1 MKRVR
6 SQTTPVLK
14 EHLPRWRGKAMLLL
28 LMLALLA
35 LIGRALY
42 LQVMSRDFLQYQGER
57 RYKRTLPL
65 PAMRGKILD
74 RSGVVLASSVPA
86 RAIWAIPGDAQV
98 LSDAELKQL
107 AKLLE
112 MTVGQLRTRLSP
124 TKQNGQDKDFVYLK
138 RQVSLAR
145 AQAIAQLKLPGIHQ
159 QIDARRLYPEGEV
172 AAAVLGL
179 TNTEDS
185 GLEGVELAFDAWL
198 SGQPGSRHVIKDN
211 LGRVVE
217 DVSAGVAAVNGQD
230 LHLSIDAG
238 VQFDAYTAL
247 VQAMKTHKAAGASG
261 VVIDVRSGEILA
273 MVSLPTFAPNDRS
286 TLTDQLLRNRALL
299 DVFEPGSIMKP
310 FTAALALD
318 LRRIG
323 TDTVFDTGNG
333 QYRYQGKII
342 SDVSRNGELDVAGIL
357 RRSSN
362 IGMTMIAQRL
372 SAEEMWNKFTDLGF
386 GRVPQTRFP
395 GVAAGRLRPWER
407 WRPIEQAT
415 MAYGYGLSASLL
427 QVAQAYTAFARQG
440 DMVGLTLLHREH
452 PPAIA
457 PATVPVY
464 TPQTAQLMR
473 QMLEAA
479 AGPDGARLAQV
490 QGYRVAGKSG
500 TARKIVDGQY
510 SKTRYRSSFVGFAPV
525 SEPRIVVA
533 VSLDEPKGAYLGGR
547 VAAPVFADM
556 VASTLR
562 RLGVQPD
569 AGLDDLVTS
578 STHTVPAG
586 ENTAERVAHSA
597 VLSTVGRVW

>member
-42 LQVMSRDFLQYQGER
+42 LQVMSRDFLQRQGER
-57 RYKRTLPL
+57 RYERTLPL

-107 AKLLE
+107 AKLLD
-112 MTVGQLRTRLSP
+112 MTVGQLRTRVS
-124 TKQNGQDKDFVYLK
+124 TAGQNGQGKNFVYLK
-138 RQVSLAR
+138 RQVTLAR
-145 AQAIAQLKLPGIHQ
+145 AQAIEQLKLPGIHQ
-159 QIDARRLYPEGEV
+159 QNETRRLYPEGEIT
-172 AAAVLGL
+172 ASVLGF
-179 TNTEDS
+179 TDTEDS
-185 GLEGVELAFDAWL
+185 GLEGVELAFDEWL
-198 SGQPGSRHVIKDN
+198 SGQPGSRHVIKDK

-217 DVSAGVAAVNGQD
+217 NVSASVPAVNGQD

-273 MVSLPTFAPNDRS
+273 LVSLPTFDPNERGARKG
-286 TLTDQLLRNRALL
+286 QALRNRVLL
-299 DVFEPGSIMKP
+299 DIFEPGSIMKP

-318 LRRIG
+318 LQRI
-323 TDTVFDTGNG
+323 TRDTVFDTGKG

-407 WRPIEQAT
+407 WRSIEQAT

-440 DMVGLTLLHREH
+440 DMVGLTLMRRE
-452 PPAIA
+452 PESA
-457 PATVPVY
+457 PTTVPVY

-533 VSLDEPKGAYLGGR
+533 VSLDEPQGAYLGGR

-569 AGLDDLVTS
+569 AGLDDLVAS
-578 STHTVPAG
+578 SMHTVPAG
-586 ENTAERVAHSA
+586 ENTAGRVAHSV
-597 VLSTVGRVW
+597 VLSTVGRAR